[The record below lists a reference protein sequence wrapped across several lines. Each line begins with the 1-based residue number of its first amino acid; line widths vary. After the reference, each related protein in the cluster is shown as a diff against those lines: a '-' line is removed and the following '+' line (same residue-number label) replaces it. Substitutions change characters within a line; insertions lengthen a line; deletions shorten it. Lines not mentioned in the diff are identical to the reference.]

1 MKNILTIAGYD
12 PSSGAGIVRDV
23 DTFFSLGIHG
33 LSIPTCTVIQGPKGV
48 AGTYRTPLKLFGEM
62 LNLLEKGLP
71 LNGIKAG
78 VCCDVSYIRQI
89 ARLMKGKNIP
99 LVIDPV
105 MTAKNGTKL
114 LTETGI
120 QALIKILLPLAT
132 IVTPNIPEA
141 SRLSGIQVQTV
152 PDMKEAARL
161 ILKKGPKAVIIKGGH
176 IKGNPVD
183 VFYNGTEFMQK
194 KKRRINREVHG
205 TGCSFSALIVSYLV
219 LGYSLKDAFWASEKM
234 MEEALKASYRIDK
247 KGYFYMST
255 GIMNR
260 LKVTDKLEIINHE
273 KSIDGS
279 TGRKDHPGNK
289 AHRDR

>member
-48 AGTYRTPLKLFGEM
+48 AATYRTPLKLFREM
-62 LNLLEKGLP
+62 IDLLQKDLP
-71 LNGIKAG
+71 LSGIKTG
-78 VCCDVSYIRQI
+78 VCCDVSYIRQV
-89 ARLMKGKNIP
+89 AALMKEGQIP

-105 MTAKNGTKL
+105 MTAKNGTEL
-114 LTETGI
+114 LTEAGI
-120 QALIKILLPLAT
+120 EALVKTLFPLAT
-132 IVTPNIPEA
+132 IVTPNITEA

-183 VFYNGTEFMQK
+183 ILYDGMEFVQK
-194 KKRRINREVHG
+194 KKKRINREVHG
-205 TGCSFSALIVSYLV
+205 TGCSFSALIISYLV
-219 LGYSLKDAFWASEKM
+219 LGCSLKDAFLASEKT
-234 MEEALKASYRIDK
+234 MEETLKTSYRIDK

-255 GIMNR
+255 GIMNY
-260 LKVTDKLEIINHE
+260 LKGTDKLEMM
-273 KSIDGS
+273 
-279 TGRKDHPGNK
+279 RP
-289 AHRDR
+289 